1 MKCLKSEKTL
11 KIWHMQLGWGW
22 GKGEKEE
29 KEIFP
34 SNLTVGTLSFQ
45 HLIVNTEPKGN
56 AILRYQFILQ

>member
-45 HLIVNTEPKGN
+45 HLIVTLNQKEM
-56 AILRYQFILQ
+56 QF